1 MDVLR
6 YLPPEIKNKVFLYLS
21 HPTADMIHDR
31 VEELGLDKT
40 LLILLENPSFEIDL
54 DFREF
59 LREEHFVALMH
70 FKEHRSYDDYEFL
83 DAVRIMEGLT
93 GETGEV

>member
-1 MDVLR
+1 MDVLA
-6 YLPPEIKNKVFLYLS
+6 YLPQEIKNKVFLYLS
-21 HPTADMIHDR
+21 HPAADMIHER
-31 VEELGLDKT
+31 VEELGLNKT
-40 LLILLENPSFEIDL
+40 LRILVENPSFEIDL

-59 LREEHFVALMH
+59 LCEEHFVALRH

-93 GETGEV
+93 GETGEA